1 MPSKMKSCER
11 YRAVLSDAAAA
22 EVEPSSELRS
32 HLDACASCRAAF
44 SEELQL
50 FAAIDIGLRAAANS
64 EVPASLLP
72 RVHAELNERSVPS
85 RSWMPASAAIAAAA
99 VVVAAIVFVRGFV
112 PDTIS
117 TNPSVNTSTHNM
129 PSAEIR
135 PAPTVVSP
143 LGTTTLPAKRRSFQ
157 PTKTEPS
164 VKVEQAAAL
173 IPAGQ
178 KQAMDALLAG
188 LREGAVKTDVLL
200 TTNPEQPLRDLQV
213 LPLEVSPIEMK
224 PLEDVSAES
233 ASQNEKTR
241 R

>member
-1 MPSKMKSCER
+1 MRSKMKSCEN
-11 YRAVLSDAAAA
+11 YLAELTDAAAA
-22 EVEPSSELRS
+22 AAEPSSELRS

-44 SEELQL
+44 TEELQL
-50 FAAIDIGLRAAANS
+50 FAAIDTGLRAAANS

-72 RVHAELNERSVPS
+72 RVRAELNDRSVPN

-99 VVVAAIVFVRGFV
+99 VVVAVIVFVRGFV
-112 PDTIS
+112 LDTVP

-135 PAPTVVSP
+135 PAPTVLSP
-143 LGTTTLPAKRRSFQ
+143 FGTTTLPTKRRSFR

-164 VKVEQAAAL
+164 VKVEQAAVL

-178 KQAMDALLAG
+178 KQAIDALLAG

-200 TTNPEQPLRDLQV
+200 MTNPEQPLRDLQV

-233 ASQNEKTR
+233 ASRNEKTR

>member
-1 MPSKMKSCER
+1 MPCENHR
-11 YRAVLSDAAAA
+11 EALIEAAATDS
-22 EVEPSSELRS
+22 EPSGELRS
-32 HLDACASCRAAF
+32 HLNACHSCSAAF
-44 SEELQL
+44 GEELRL
-50 FAAIDIGLRAAANS
+50 FAAIETGLRAAANG

-72 RVHAELNERSVPS
+72 RVRAELNDRSVPS
-85 RSWMPASAAIAAAA
+85 RSWVPASVAIAAAA
-99 VVVAAIVFVRGFV
+99 VVVAAIVFVRGLVLDSV
-112 PDTIS
+112 P
-117 TNPSVNTSTHNM
+117 TNPSVNTSAHNM

-135 PAPTVVSP
+135 PAPTAVSP
-143 LGTTTLPAKRRSFQ
+143 FGTTNLPAKRRSFR

-164 VKVEQAAAL
+164 ARVEQAAVL

-178 KQAMDALLAG
+178 KQAIDALLAG
-188 LREGAVKTDVLL
+188 LREGVLKTDVLL